1 MGCLIKHRIMDT
13 LDNTVYNDPVS
24 GGQLPPDVEMQ
35 MKATTPWMKFIAILG
50 FVGLFIMVAISITT
64 MVISPQPQTMGMFAG
79 YLIGAVVLF
88 FPLLFLVQSASSFNG
103 YLEKRDHH
111 ELVRA
116 FSKQKAYWR
125 YMGIFMIVY
134 LVIVI
139 AGIIFGLLAARSAM
153 M

>member
-1 MGCLIKHRIMDT
+1 MDT
-13 LDNTVYNDPVS
+13 LDNTVYNDPVN
-24 GGQLPPDVEMQ
+24 GGQLPPDVESQ
-35 MKATTPWMKFIAILG
+35 MKSTTPWMKFIAILG
-50 FVGLFIMVAISITT
+50 FVGLFIMIAVSVTSMI
-64 MVISPQPQTMGMFAG
+64 MSPQAQTMGMFVG
-79 YLIGAVVLF
+79 YLIAAVVLF
-88 FPLLFLVQSASSFNG
+88 FPLLFLVQSVSSFNG
-103 YLEKRDHH
+103 YVARRDHS